1 MAEGL
6 GRYYHGDKYT
16 FFSAGVEKS
25 ALNPRAKK
33 VMDELGIDIQ
43 DQYSKHIDEL
53 KDVKL
58 NTIVTVCSHA
68 NETCP
73 VVPGSKIIH
82 VGFDDPPE
90 LTKEMT
96 NEEEILEVYRRVRDE
111 IKSFILKLE
120 TYLC

>member
-1 MAEGL
+1 
-6 GRYYHGDKYT
+6 
-16 FFSAGVEKS
+16 
-25 ALNPRAKK
+25 
-33 VMDELGIDIQ
+33 MDELGIDIQ

-53 KDVKL
+53 KDVNL

-73 VVPGSKIIH
+73 VIPGSNIIH

-90 LTKEMT
+90 LTKGMA

-120 TYLC
+120 TYLY